1 VALSYTPTTELDAVN
16 TILKGIGEQPVNN
29 LTTSGI
35 SEASLARDKLRE
47 ISRAIQSKGLHC
59 NSEEEFPLTPDSLGF
74 VTVPGNTLSVDP
86 SDITKDYVR
95 RGDKLYDR
103 ENHTFTINELVLVDI
118 VFFLPFEDLPEH
130 VRRYI
135 TISAARIFQAE
146 TVGSTT
152 LYNMSEKDE
161 VEAKIEFGR
170 KEMRNRDKTMFDN
183 AEMAWKRRRRF

>member
-1 VALSYTPTTELDAVN
+1 MALSYTPTTELDAVN